1 MIRLRTFL
9 PEPRVISV
17 RPQKKNQLN
26 KDNNLLK
33 NKFYSNTNLMVTRG
47 EIVGGREELGG

>member
-1 MIRLRTFL
+1 MVRLRTFL

-17 RPQKKNQLN
+17 RPQKKNQLD

-33 NKFYSNTNLMVTRG
+33 NKFYSNTNFMVTRG